1 MLRNEISNEKDLL
14 NIKSL
19 HITKSINLILSFLP
33 GKNNNDIYKKLLVNK
48 INSKSNSNEKQNNK
62 SFDLKISSSSNSIIS
77 INEDK
82 ENSQLTNKKI
92 EKNFDFKRKILNT
105 PDIKKFSITKT
116 EFSNN
121 KITPFSEG
129 KVVVN
134 NSTNLFF
141 IIQPFKCAIQQ
152 FFLPII
158 LDINN
163 NNNLLFYKIVS
174 QNIFEI
180 TKKIEFNNKILSDF
194 KYNIINEIK
203 KIINEIFIC
212 NKENDFNLFIY
223 GSFSNGLSIETSDI
237 DLLITYNQKVN
248 CNQILI
254 DELSEKIEKSKR
266 FKSIKKIIHTHVPII
281 KLTYEIINK
290 KINKIGI
297 NEINIDIS
305 FQNIYK
311 KKIIPSVL
319 IVNYIKTSLNFVPG
333 GKKIILILK
342 KLLHNRNLN
351 SYYNGGLSSFS
362 IFLLVFSFFK
372 YRISIKVNIKNDNF
386 GLFLIQFLDFY
397 SQFDFSKF
405 GIDINK
411 INPYF
416 SLQFYTFSFS
426 DFGGPVI
433 IDPITKMNIGSNSF
447 RIDDVKICFR
457 NFKNNL
463 YKLYEKDKKENEFF
477 YLNIENYVETCLN
490 NNNEEI

>member
-180 TKKIEFNNKILSDF
+180 TKKIEFNNKILYDF

-223 GSFSNGLSIETSDI
+223 GSF
-237 DLLITYNQKVN
+237 
-248 CNQILI
+248 
-254 DELSEKIEKSKR
+254 
-266 FKSIKKIIHTHVPII
+266 
-281 KLTYEIINK
+281 
-290 KINKIGI
+290 
-297 NEINIDIS
+297 
-305 FQNIYK
+305 
-311 KKIIPSVL
+311 
-319 IVNYIKTSLNFVPG
+319 
-333 GKKIILILK
+333 
-342 KLLHNRNLN
+342 
-351 SYYNGGLSSFS
+351 
-362 IFLLVFSFFK
+362 
-372 YRISIKVNIKNDNF
+372 
-386 GLFLIQFLDFY
+386 
-397 SQFDFSKF
+397 
-405 GIDINK
+405 
-411 INPYF
+411 
-416 SLQFYTFSFS
+416 
-426 DFGGPVI
+426 
-433 IDPITKMNIGSNSF
+433 
-447 RIDDVKICFR
+447 
-457 NFKNNL
+457 
-463 YKLYEKDKKENEFF
+463 
-477 YLNIENYVETCLN
+477 
-490 NNNEEI
+490 

>member
-163 NNNLLFYKIVS
+163 NNNLLFYK
-174 QNIFEI
+174 
-180 TKKIEFNNKILSDF
+180 
-194 KYNIINEIK
+194 
-203 KIINEIFIC
+203 
-212 NKENDFNLFIY
+212 
-223 GSFSNGLSIETSDI
+223 
-237 DLLITYNQKVN
+237 
-248 CNQILI
+248 
-254 DELSEKIEKSKR
+254 
-266 FKSIKKIIHTHVPII
+266 
-281 KLTYEIINK
+281 
-290 KINKIGI
+290 KIN
-297 NEINIDIS
+297 
-305 FQNIYK
+305 
-311 KKIIPSVL
+311 
-319 IVNYIKTSLNFVPG
+319 
-333 GKKIILILK
+333 
-342 KLLHNRNLN
+342 
-351 SYYNGGLSSFS
+351 
-362 IFLLVFSFFK
+362 
-372 YRISIKVNIKNDNF
+372 
-386 GLFLIQFLDFY
+386 
-397 SQFDFSKF
+397 
-405 GIDINK
+405 
-411 INPYF
+411 
-416 SLQFYTFSFS
+416 
-426 DFGGPVI
+426 
-433 IDPITKMNIGSNSF
+433 SN
-447 RIDDVKICFR
+447 
-457 NFKNNL
+457 
-463 YKLYEKDKKENEFF
+463 
-477 YLNIENYVETCLN
+477 
-490 NNNEEI
+490 

>member
-1 MLRNEISNEKDLL
+1 MLRQEINNEKDLL

-19 HITKSINLILSFLP
+19 HISKSINLILSFLP
-33 GKNNNDIYKKLLVNK
+33 GIFNNDTYKKLLLYK
-48 INSKSNSNEKQNNK
+48 INSKSNTNENQNNK
-62 SFDLKISSSSNSIIS
+62 SNDLKISSSSSSFIS
-77 INEDK
+77 NNDDK
-82 ENSQLTNKKI
+82 ENKKI
-92 EKNFDFKRKILNT
+92 NNKTLQNNFNLRRKILNT
-105 PDIKKFSITKT
+105 PDIKKFSLTKN
-116 EFSNN
+116 EFLNN
-121 KITPFSEG
+121 KVTPFSEG

-141 IIQPFKCAIQQ
+141 IIQPFKCGIQQ

-158 LDINN
+158 LDLNN
-163 NNNLLFYKIVS
+163 NNNLLFYKILS

-180 TKKIEFNNKILSDF
+180 SKKIEFNNKIINDF

-203 KIINEIFIC
+203 KLINQIFIC
-212 NKENDFNLFIY
+212 NKENNFNLFIY

-254 DELSEKIEKSKR
+254 DELSDKIEKSNI
-266 FKSIKKIIHTHVPII
+266 FKSTKKIIHTHVPII
-281 KLTYEIINK
+281 KLTYEISNK
-290 KINKIGI
+290 NINKIGV

-305 FQNIYK
+305 FENIYK
-311 KKIIPSVL
+311 KKIIPSLL
-319 IVNYIKTSLNFVPG
+319 IVNYIKTSLNCVPG
-333 GKKIILILK
+333 GKKIILLLK
-342 KLLHNRNLN
+342 KYLHNKNLN

-362 IFLLVFSFFK
+362 IFLLVFSLFK
-372 YRISIKVNIKNDNF
+372 YRIFLKVNIKNDNL

-447 RIDDVKICFR
+447 RIDDIKICFR
-457 NFKNNL
+457 NFKSNL

-477 YLNIENYVETCLN
+477 YLNIENYVESCLN
-490 NNNEEI
+490 DNIEEI